1 MNCTLCNRE
10 AKERSVGAATWSEAF
25 CTLSWEKVDIT
36 EFKAREQD
44 GRTVWISEVCPEC
57 MTKHNNGRPPLG
69 VKDINK
75 MRERGITEEQYYKEH
90 GY

>member
-10 AKERSVGAATWSEAF
+10 AKEREAF
-25 CTLSWEKVDIT
+25 WTLSWEKVDIS

-44 GRTVWISEVCPEC
+44 GRTRYISEVCPEC

-69 VKDINK
+69 LKDINK

-90 GY
+90 GYQKMDY